1 MLVPLGNLGSSLSVP
16 VSLHPLLVPHVQS
29 LVPLTLCVG
38 TRQLQRTHSAKEIV
52 LCKNWKKYNLAKISN
67 APSEFLN
74 NFEEISYEL
83 SSLSALLTSIICLQ
97 NSEIPAVYGH

>member
-1 MLVPLGNLGSSLSVP
+1 MLVPLGTLGSTLSVP

-38 TRQLQRTHSAKEIV
+38 TRQLQWTHSAKEIV
-52 LCKNWKKYNLAKISN
+52 LCKNWKKYNLAKIRN
-67 APSEFLN
+67 APSEFLK

-83 SSLSALLTSIICLQ
+83 SSLSALLTSIVCLQ